1 MNRQRQKAEGRRQ
14 KWRAWI
20 SAFCLLPSAFLLAA
34 CKREPSANVQ
44 RGEQLLTQYGCV
56 SCHDIPDV
64 KGAHGMVGP
73 PLAKMALRQTIA
85 GKFQN
90 TPENMQK
97 WLQNPQ
103 AMDPANA
110 MPNLGVTP
118 EDARD
123 MTAFLS
129 TLK

>member
-1 MNRQRQKAEGRRQ
+1 MQNAECRMQNWRQ
-14 KWRAWI
+14 WLF
-20 SAFCLLPSAFLLAA
+20 AFCILHSAFLLTA
-34 CKREPSANVQ
+34 CRKEPAPSVR

-56 SCHDIPDV
+56 SCHDIPGV